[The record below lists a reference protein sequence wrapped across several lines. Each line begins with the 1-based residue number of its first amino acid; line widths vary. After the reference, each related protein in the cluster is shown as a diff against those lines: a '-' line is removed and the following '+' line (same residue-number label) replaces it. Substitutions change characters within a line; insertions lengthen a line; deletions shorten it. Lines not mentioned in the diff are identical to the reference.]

1 MGTGIKTKLKQE
13 LAHQDTL
20 PLESM
25 DDIKEKM
32 PTLHSKSQSM
42 KIRLRIYSIESAVK
56 RPGGEFGKWV
66 NLIDIDADNE
76 DLAMLEKL
84 PLRTKQTF
92 LFRLTVFN
100 NMCDKIVSWNV
111 KGIVSVEARSLQ
123 KYAGNCCQGTLT
135 AILNHTSNT
144 KLAPK
149 SVSTC
154 FQAKSPPSTEYQDA
168 TNQEPHGTNMF
179 DTKEDS
185 QDSSLQ
191 ETDGSQDAPK
201 ISPQV
206 MSTRSTNIKKRLSAN
221 DADAKPVKRFLKN
234 QE

>member
-1 MGTGIKTKLKQE
+1 
-13 LAHQDTL
+13 
-20 PLESM
+20 
-25 DDIKEKM
+25 
-32 PTLHSKSQSM
+32 M

-56 RPGGEFGKWV
+56 RSGGEFGKWV

-84 PLRTKQTF
+84 PLQTKQTF

-111 KGIVSVEARSLQ
+111 KDIVSVEASSLQ
-123 KYAGNCCQGTLT
+123 KYA
-135 AILNHTSNT
+135 
-144 KLAPK
+144 APK

-154 FQAKSPPSTEYQDA
+154 FQAKRPPSTEYQDA

>member
-1 MGTGIKTKLKQE
+1 MGTRIKAKLKQE

-20 PLESM
+20 SLESM
-25 DDIKEKM
+25 DDIKEKYRHCN
-32 PTLHSKSQSM
+32 PNQSI

-56 RPGGEFGKWV
+56 RSGDEFGKWV

-84 PLRTKQTF
+84 PLQTKQTF

-111 KGIVSVEARSLQ
+111 KDIVTVEASSLQ
-123 KYAGNCCQGTLT
+123 KYAGTLT
-135 AILNHTSNT
+135 AIVNHTSNT
-144 KLAPK
+144 KRAPK
-149 SVSTC
+149 SVSTF
-154 FQAKSPPSTEYQDA
+154 FQAKNPPSTEYQDA
-168 TNQEPHGTNMF
+168 TNQEPNGTTMF
-179 DTKEDS
+179 DPKEDS
-185 QDSSLQ
+185 QDSTLQ

-206 MSTRSTNIKKRLSAN
+206 MSTRSTYIKK
-221 DADAKPVKRFLKN
+221 
-234 QE
+234 